1 MLLLTVIQIWNK
13 NLKFQLNRVVYLCLR
28 NICTKFQVETSFLFW
43 VLLNNLTSICSIWQ
57 RPCNHSTNIFIHIFL
72 LHRIHWSTKQIEIKY
87 LAQGHKHAGR
97 SWARTTDL
105 NTWIAGSH
113 GFAYSS
119 MRATGNTSAA
129 ILLQSKHVIDTLTS
143 THISAWNATGD
154 RFLASNFMK
163 ILRKKMKKFHRSS
176 RLLNIYWKLLKNLLM

>member
-1 MLLLTVIQIWNK
+1 MLWHVLWIETYDTKKITDYWLFDHNSLVSIRPFYKARAPVRLTQ
-13 NLKFQLNRVVYLCLR
+13 
-28 NICTKFQVETSFLFW
+28 E
-43 VLLNNLTSICSIWQ
+43 
-57 RPCNHSTNIFIHIFL
+57 RPKCALHHGKMSTNKCCA
-72 LHRIHWSTKQIEIKY
+72 RYEI
-87 LAQGHKHAGR
+87 
-97 SWARTTDL
+97 TTDL

-113 GFAYSS
+113 GFASSS
-119 MRATGNTSAA
+119 MRATGNTSVA
-129 ILLQSKHVIDTLTS
+129 ILLQSKHLIDTLTS